1 MHANVNNLLACNLF
15 AIRKTKEE
23 EEHNCTYQSCKDYI
37 TKVSAANIYM
47 QMLIPNDLLSAF

>member
-23 EEHNCTYQSCKDYI
+23 EHNCTYQPCKDYI
-37 TKVSAANIYM
+37 TKVSAVNIHKT
-47 QMLIPNDLLSAF
+47 LLFVF